1 MDQGKRSHAFHRM
14 KRVGQECL
22 KFPSFSL
29 EPHQPQQYWRGG
41 LTSWQCRKTAKV
53 EENAK
58 KKRINYSKFRRAESE
73 KKTPPHRRN
82 QVKRV
87 IVTPAV
93 YPRLIEFLHFDIQS
107 TGRCTANFFST
118 FPTPISDHLWCTL
131 SCDDVRF
138 EKMSFL

>member
-14 KRVGQECL
+14 KKVAQECL
-22 KFPSFSL
+22 KFPRFSL

-73 KKTPPHRRN
+73 KKTPPHGRN
-82 QVKRV
+82 Q
-87 IVTPAV
+87 I
-93 YPRLIEFLHFDIQS
+93 Y
-107 TGRCTANFFST
+107 
-118 FPTPISDHLWCTL
+118 CTL
-131 SCDDVRF
+131 VRTQYPGLRCDGIKLFGVGCHHAIVAR
-138 EKMSFL
+138 